1 MLDGLIISV
10 DAMGGDDAPDIV
22 IKGIEYFLS
31 HEGEGRRAR
40 FLLHGDAEKLAPL
53 LESAPRT
60 RERSE
65 VFHTEKTVAME
76 DKPSQALRKGK
87 GSSMWNAVASV
98 KGGQAGVVVSAGN
111 TGAFMAMSK
120 LQLRAKPGVQR
131 PALAASWPNMT
142 GGMTVVLDVGANV
155 ECDAAQ
161 LTEFAVLGEAY
172 YRAIYGEATPSVGLL
187 NVGTE
192 DGKGN
197 AVVKVAHER
206 LSQSQLGLNYR
217 GFVEGYD
224 ISRGEIDVVVT
235 DGFTG
240 NVALKT
246 AEGTAKL
253 VDSFVKKALLGNVWS
268 KFTSA
273 LNGLA
278 LRNLRKNLDPR
289 RANGA
294 VFLGLNGIAV
304 KSHGGTDRIGFAN
317 ALNIAIGLAES
328 DFQDVLDERLDAL
341 HDEDDNIGFI
351 S

>member
-1 MLDGLIISV
+1 MLDGLVISI
-10 DAMGGDDAPDIV
+10 DAMGGDNAPDV
-22 IKGIEYFLS
+22 VVEGIEYFLT

-40 FLLHGDAEKLAPL
+40 FLLHGDEAQLAAL
-53 LESAPRT
+53 LANAPRT

-65 VFHTEKTVAME
+65 VFHTDKVVNME

-120 LQLRAKPGVQR
+120 LQLRPKQGVQR
-131 PALAASWPNMT
+131 PALAASWPNMA
-142 GGMTVVLDVGANV
+142 GGMSIVLDVGANV
-155 ECDAAQ
+155 ECDASQ

-172 YRAIYGEATPSVGLL
+172 YRALYGKQSPTVGLL

-197 AVVKVAHER
+197 AVVKIAHER
-206 LSQSQLGLNYR
+206 LSQSQLGIDYI

-224 ISRGEIDVVVT
+224 ISKGSVDVIVT

-240 NVALKT
+240 NIALKT

-253 VDSFVKKALLGNVWS
+253 VDSFVKKALLGNLWS
-268 KFTSA
+268 RFTSA
-273 LNGLA
+273 LNA
-278 LRNLRKNLDPR
+278 LSLRQLRRSLDPR

-304 KSHGGTDRIGFAN
+304 KSHGGTDHIGFST

-328 DFQDVLDERLDAL
+328 DFQKELDARLDAL